1 MLSLLL
7 IIVMFMSCLPAGIFA
22 LESSDEDNAYILS
35 EDISKRGENEKHF
48 VMSDGSMIAVKY
60 DEPVHYMLD
69 GEWKEVDN
77 SLSYDSVGK
86 KYINKNNSAFSVEFP
101 ENGRVSI
108 TSEEGYTMSFSTSV
122 TKGLQKVLLASSVD
136 KMVASSP
143 SAEINS
149 RTNSK
154 KYAKDPDSFTV
165 YNAGSE
171 LEYQDAYG
179 TGTSVKYGVTHNSV
193 KEDVI
198 LESNVGITSFVTE
211 YYTDLN
217 GVKLEDGS
225 ILFLDRKGNE
235 IFTVGAP
242 YMYDGEGAACV
253 NIEVSL
259 TKTSTGYRVVYTP
272 DSTWLNSSERV
283 YPLVFDP
290 NVATY
295 SYTSASK
302 LETQGYVRCV
312 SNVEENKNNLAVG
325 YEYDPSKSGNQA
337 YRYYRTYYK
346 PIEYPKIDLA
356 FNEIKDITI
365 NFKVQ
370 EVTASG
376 TLKVYKLKSSNGST
390 QVNYTLPTYEP
401 LSTISYNTST
411 TSIDV
416 PVDISDYNVFYNTGY
431 NTEATSDSLYGYIIT
446 DSEVSSGYGGTSS
459 GNNRYISFHGAS
471 TSVVSKKPVMRI
483 KYVTK
488 DLDGRYVYINQYD
501 TTIEVIDN
509 KTQTIYNYHSLC
521 INDTGVCMV
530 TNSTEKT
537 PSENYVNPA
546 GLSNPV
552 KSIWKLILLDSGVYV
567 ISPADDLT
575 KYLTSNSSG
584 ALSLGTNASSA
595 WAQWNI
601 SIDSA
606 TGEMRFVNVQNSYS
620 LAKGNS
626 SILVDVNLYYTSY
639 NWNVFDAYSIKGDIS
654 DKREYILYN
663 PVIGKALQFTNG
675 TTNTV
680 SFGEFNARTE
690 YAEQVIINKG
700 FYASVYNAEYIQR
713 IQFVKPTGVGDNEY
727 YIKPFLNGAYSEL
740 YLSISGTSLV
750 VNSTPTLWTVTQNTN
765 GKYSINSGTYNLGT
779 DMSNT
784 TPIASTTAVNT
795 LWNLDCVGLLVQKD
809 AQDLSNTCG
818 AASSCIILNYL
829 GFNYT
834 ESEYIDCIEGQGKHF
849 TSFKSN
855 CECINSIISES
866 VDEYAHSSN
875 FVSTQ
880 FMRINS
886 TSCEE
891 YTLVVSNSLTEE
903 YPLMI
908 NVYTYRDGDSSGTMY
923 GDYIVSHSGE
933 SDGHFIVLSGIYY
946 DYSLNEYK
954 IVVDE
959 PNYRYVKYVAP
970 SVPGNNDVSN
980 SANYHRVGMDNVL
993 DMNVVY
999 SQCGR
1004 YAEMNGGLP
1013 IYYVVAKKTAFF
1025 NCEA

>member
-1 MLSLLL
+1 MLSLVL
-7 IIVMFMSCLPAGIFA
+7 ITVMFMSCLPAGIFA

-108 TSEEGYTMSFSTSV
+108 TSGEGYTMSFSTSV
-122 TKGLQKVLLASSVD
+122 TKGLQKVLLTSSVD
-136 KMVASSP
+136 KMAASSP

-149 RTNSK
+149 KANSK

-242 YMYDGEGAACV
+242 YMYDSEGAACE

-259 TKTSTGYRVVYTP
+259 IKISTGYRVVYTP
-272 DSTWLNSSERV
+272 DSAWLNSGERV

-312 SNVEENKNNLAVG
+312 SNVEGNNNLSVG
-325 YEYDPSKSGNQA
+325 YEYDPSYSGNQA

-356 FNEIKDITI
+356 FNEIKDITV

-376 TLKVYKLKSSNGST
+376 TLKVYKLNSSNGST

-431 NTEATSDSLYGYIIT
+431 DTEATSNSLYGYIMT

-501 TTIEVIDN
+501 TTIEVIN
-509 KTQTIYNYHSLC
+509 NNPQTIYNYHSLC

-552 KSIWKLILLDSGVYV
+552 KSIWKLTLLDSGVYV
-567 ISPADDLT
+567 ISPANDLT
-575 KYLTSNSSG
+575 KYLTCNSSG

-680 SFGEFNARTE
+680 EFGEFNARTE
-690 YAEQVIINKG
+690 IVTQEYNSSNKPYG
-700 FYASVYNAEYIQR
+700 LVSNFPTIQR
-713 IQFVKPTGVGDNEY
+713 IQFVKPIGAGDNEY
-727 YIKPFLNGAYSEL
+727 YIKPFLNGAYSEN

-750 VNSTPTLWTVTQNTN
+750 VSSTPTLWTVTQNAN
-765 GKYSINSGTYNLGT
+765 GKYSISSGTYNLGT
-779 DMSNT
+779 NISNT

-795 LWNLDCVGLLVQKD
+795 LWNLDCVGLLVNKR
-809 AQDLSNTCG
+809 AQMTETSCG
-818 AASSCIILNYL
+818 AASMTMMLVYH
-829 GFNYT
+829 GWT
-834 ESEYIDCIEGQGKHF
+834 EDYNNDNEFDEDDVKLYMKDNNLDYGSH
-849 TSFKSN
+849 SN
-855 CECINSIISES
+855 CSNALNAMLCNEDEPNIYGYCGYNDNSNIMPDAVKFEEYVTTISASFMYNCPVLTCIGNKGTGGV
-866 VDEYAHSSN
+866 VDEN
-875 FVSTQ
+875 
-880 FMRINS
+880 M
-886 TSCEE
+886 
-891 YTLVVSNSLTEE
+891 VVESNSSLGH
-903 YPLMI
+903 I
-908 NVYTYRDGDSSGTMY
+908 
-923 GDYIVSHSGE
+923 IV
-933 SDGHFIVLSGIYY
+933 IKGIYY
-946 DYSLNEYK
+946 DYHSRQYNTV
-954 IVVDE
+954 ISD
-959 PNYRYVKYVAP
+959 PNYRYQNSLFVRLGFDNSLPATALYNYTVAHP
-970 SVPGNNDVSN
+970 VQIMQITL
-980 SANYHRVGMDNVL
+980 AKE
-993 DMNVVY
+993 
-999 SQCGR
+999 
-1004 YAEMNGGLP
+1004 A
-1013 IYYVVAKKTAFF
+1013 IYYFGYKKADYI
-1025 NCEA
+1025 N